1 MGNGAG
7 ERRSRGA
14 GEQRRT
20 SPPLPYTPAPLLL
33 RWLLGRRGD
42 MVWNA
47 LIIVTVLLPL
57 SGLAIDV
64 PRYFALRSR
73 LQIAADAGA
82 EAAARTVDIRH
93 YINTGETRL
102 EPDRYAGEA
111 AWAFETAVA
120 DLRAR
125 GYTASLDGV
134 DLDEG
139 ADAVS
144 TRASGTIRLFY
155 NLAPP
160 VTMHVGATSWYRM
173 IRR

>member
-1 MGNGAG
+1 MT
-7 ERRSRGA
+7 RLRFRSRLSSA
-14 GEQRRT
+14 LT
-20 SPPLPYTPAPLLL
+20 STLAFAS
-33 RWLLGRRGD
+33 GRRFLTGRSGD

-47 LIIVTVLLPL
+47 LVIVTVLLPL
-57 SGLAIDV
+57 AGLAIDV

-82 EAAARTVDIRH
+82 EAAARAVDIRH

-111 AWAFETAVA
+111 AWAFDTAVTG
-120 DLRAR
+120 LRAR
-125 GYTASLDGV
+125 GYTANLDGI

-139 ADAVS
+139 ADAVT

-155 NLAPP
+155 NLIPP
-160 VTMHVGATSWYRM
+160 VTVRVTATSWYRM

>member
-1 MGNGAG
+1 MHGVWAAA
-7 ERRSRGA
+7 RRKTCNLQPFNL
-14 GEQRRT
+14 QRFV
-20 SPPLPYTPAPLLL
+20 
-33 RWLLGRRGD
+33 LGRTGD

-47 LIIVTVLLPL
+47 LVIVTVLLPL
-57 SGLAIDV
+57 AGLAIDA

-102 EPDRYAGEA
+102 EPDRYAGDA
-111 AWAFETAVA
+111 AWAFDTAVA
-120 DLRAR
+120 DLRSR
-125 GYTASLDGV
+125 GYTANFDGV
-134 DLDEG
+134 AVDEG

-144 TRASGTIRLFY
+144 VAGSGTIRLFY

-160 VTMHVGATSWYRM
+160 VMLRVAATSWYRM
-173 IRR
+173 VRE